1 MKLKS
6 LIYRLLRWHND
17 LTAISKGPKAIGR
30 RIGRKA
36 VGRLAGKLMRR
47 I

>member
-6 LIYRLLRWHND
+6 LIYKLLRWHND
-17 LTAISKGPKAIGR
+17 LTAIRKGRIGR

-36 VGRLAGKLMRR
+36 VGRLAGKLMRKM
-47 I
+47 